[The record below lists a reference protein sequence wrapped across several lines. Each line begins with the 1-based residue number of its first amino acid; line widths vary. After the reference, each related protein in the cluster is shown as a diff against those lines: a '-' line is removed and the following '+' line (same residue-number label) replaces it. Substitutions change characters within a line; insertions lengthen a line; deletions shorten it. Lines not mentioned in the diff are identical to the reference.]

1 MSVYEAIQLMLAF
14 ATFVLLL
21 IDKKDQKNNHLNHF
35 WQSF

>member
-1 MSVYEAIQLMLAF
+1 KLSVYEALQLMLAF

-35 WQSF
+35 

>member
-1 MSVYEAIQLMLAF
+1 MLAF

-35 WQSF
+35 

>member
-21 IDKKDQKNNHLNHF
+21 IDKKDQKKITI
-35 WQSF
+35 

>member
-21 IDKKDQKNNHLNHF
+21 IDKKDQKK
-35 WQSF
+35 

>member
-21 IDKKDQKNNHLNHF
+21 IDKKDKKK
-35 WQSF
+35 

>member
-21 IDKKDQKNNHLNHF
+21 IDKKD
-35 WQSF
+35 

>member
-21 IDKKDQKNNHLNHF
+21 I
-35 WQSF
+35 

>member
-21 IDKKDQKNNHLNHF
+21 IDKKDQKITI
-35 WQSF
+35 

>member
-21 IDKKDQKNNHLNHF
+21 IDKKDPKK
-35 WQSF
+35 